1 MDLKNKSLLASVFFT
16 GFAVLVL
23 EVLAIRILS
32 PHYGSTIYTTSSV
45 IAVVL
50 SALSLGYFIGGK
62 ISDKYPDF
70 RVFYGII
77 FLSGFLVIFINT
89 LKSSILPLFSVLFP
103 ITTGPLISSFFL
115 FFIPSFFLG
124 TLSPFAIKL
133 NAEGYHK
140 IGHKSGEVFFWS
152 TVGSILGSII
162 SGFFLIPNFGIDS
175 IILFTGIFLC
185 LLGFLG
191 LMFFINKKKEKT
203 INFFV
208 LIACL
213 SSVSFLG
220 VEDMKGGAL
229 YQKDGVYEKIT
240 IVDGELNGRPVRFL
254 KQDKSGSAAMYLN
267 SDELAYN
274 YTKYYGLYKLLKP
287 KAEIA
292 LAIGGGAYSIPK
304 ALLNDSPLMRVD
316 VSEIEPELF
325 YLAQKYFKL
334 GSDPRLV
341 NYIEDGRHLLARNNK
356 KYDLIVS
363 DVYYSFFS
371 VPMNFTTK
379 EFFSLARQRLSD
391 RGIFVGNFI
400 GDTRSAPPSFILSEI
415 KTFKGVFSNS
425 YFFAV
430 SSPDSESAQN
440 IIFLGI
446 NGENKIDFKSEAVL
460 QNTDPIIRE
469 LGKKNIDV
477 SKFTL
482 ALHREITDDFAPVEY
497 LVGGVIERW
506 Y

>member
-162 SGFFLIPNFGIDS
+162 S
-175 IILFTGIFLC
+175 
-185 LLGFLG
+185 
-191 LMFFINKKKEKT
+191 
-203 INFFV
+203 
-208 LIACL
+208 
-213 SSVSFLG
+213 
-220 VEDMKGGAL
+220 
-229 YQKDGVYEKIT
+229 
-240 IVDGELNGRPVRFL
+240 
-254 KQDKSGSAAMYLN
+254 
-267 SDELAYN
+267 
-274 YTKYYGLYKLLKP
+274 
-287 KAEIA
+287 
-292 LAIGGGAYSIPK
+292 
-304 ALLNDSPLMRVD
+304 
-316 VSEIEPELF
+316 
-325 YLAQKYFKL
+325 
-334 GSDPRLV
+334 
-341 NYIEDGRHLLARNNK
+341 
-356 KYDLIVS
+356 
-363 DVYYSFFS
+363 
-371 VPMNFTTK
+371 
-379 EFFSLARQRLSD
+379 
-391 RGIFVGNFI
+391 
-400 GDTRSAPPSFILSEI
+400 
-415 KTFKGVFSNS
+415 
-425 YFFAV
+425 
-430 SSPDSESAQN
+430 
-440 IIFLGI
+440 
-446 NGENKIDFKSEAVL
+446 
-460 QNTDPIIRE
+460 
-469 LGKKNIDV
+469 
-477 SKFTL
+477 
-482 ALHREITDDFAPVEY
+482 
-497 LVGGVIERW
+497 
-506 Y
+506 